1 MGLCPQPEGT
11 SEEEMRHRV
20 VGRKFGR
27 TSGHRWAMYRNQITS
42 LLTHEKMVTTEAKA
56 KELQG
61 LVEKVIS
68 LGREDSLASRR
79 RALTYVYSKK
89 VVQKLFDDIARR
101 YAERPGGYTRVVK
114 LGRRNGDN
122 AGMAQI
128 ELVQE

>member
-1 MGLCPQPEGT
+1 
-11 SEEEMRHRV
+11 MRHRV
-20 VGRKFGR
+20 VGRKLGR

-68 LGREDSLASRR
+68 LGREGSLASRR
-79 RALTYVYSKK
+79 RALTHVYSKK
-89 VVQKLFDDIARR
+89 VVEKLFEDIARR
-101 YAERPGGYTRVVK
+101 YADRPGGYTRVVK

-122 AGMAQI
+122 ASMAQI